1 MAKKIVQL
9 NVTGIKQ
16 LENKFNKKIKYF
28 SDRDI
33 YMKGTTVY
41 SEESKSIKIY
51 TDIKDEKDFLEFCNE
66 LKLTD
71 IETSGKFNSI
81 KIYIDIKKII
91 GYDILNDKDGYFIE
105 IK

>member
-41 SEESKSIKIY
+41 QK
-51 TDIKDEKDFLEFCNE
+51 KDR
-66 LKLTD
+66 
-71 IETSGKFNSI
+71 IS
-81 KIYIDIKKII
+81 
-91 GYDILNDKDGYFIE
+91 
-105 IK
+105 